1 MLEPCQRDVRK
12 QNPKSSLF
20 FIWDRRSARS
30 LATKSRQSTV
40 WLRFRSILVQTFGL
54 YRFNRRPRDLFYH
67 DRVRLWLLR
76 MNNEYIMIFGTI
88 ELYIFRLFSSVF
100 ERSMDRRIISIS
112 DDPKVTWWSV
122 TVLSTRDQTT
132 DVTIQFFFVYYWLWG
147 TTTTLLSFQFR
158 IIGHYPSR
166 TEIS

>member
-1 MLEPCQRDVRK
+1 MNFLVTCWNRANAISGNKIQS
-12 QNPKSSLF
+12 QAF
-20 FIWDRRSARS
+20 FIWDRRTARS

-100 ERSMDRRIISIS
+100 ERSMERRIISIS

-132 DVTIQFFFVYYWLWG
+132 DVTIQFFCLLL
-147 TTTTLLSFQFR
+147 TLGDNNDSF
-158 IIGHYPSR
+158 IIS
-166 TEIS
+166 IQD